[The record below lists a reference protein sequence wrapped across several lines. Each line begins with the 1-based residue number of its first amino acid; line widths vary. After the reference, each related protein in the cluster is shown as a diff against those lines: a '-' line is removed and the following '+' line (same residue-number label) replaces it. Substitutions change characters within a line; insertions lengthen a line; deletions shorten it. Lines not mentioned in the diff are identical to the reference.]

1 VPRAEVSVV
10 ALYQDLLGTYGDRGN
25 ALALGFR
32 IRARGMRM
40 RLVEVEPGQA
50 APRCA
55 DIYLIGG
62 GEDAAQLLAL
72 QALRADPNVAAALEG
87 GASWLAVCAGLQ
99 LLSASFADRDG
110 HAVSGLGALDARCGR
125 LPGARAVGEVVADP
139 VGIPSLPTLTGFENH
154 QGNALVGPRARPL
167 GRLRRGVGNG
177 DAATEGVVQGN
188 VVATYLHGPVLVRNP
203 GLADHLIE
211 RSTGPLP
218 PFRDVAVE
226 RMRAERLDGAL
237 GHSRSRWTDGRWA
250 LLRGRRRPGHAR

>member
-10 ALYQDLLGTYGDRGN
+10 ALYPDLLGTYGDRGN
-25 ALALGFR
+25 ALALDFR

-50 APRCA
+50 APRGA

-72 QALRADPNVAAALEG
+72 ESLGADPNVAAALEG
-87 GASWLAVCAGLQ
+87 GATWLAVCAGLQ
-99 LLSASFADRDG
+99 LLSASFADREG
-110 HAVSGLGALDARCGR
+110 HAVSGLGVLDVRCGR
-125 LPGARAVGEVVADP
+125 VPGARAVGEVVADP
-139 VGIPSLPTLTGFENH
+139 VAIPSLPTLTGFENH
-154 QGNALVGPRARPL
+154 QGTAVLGPRARPL

-177 DAATEGVVQGN
+177 DEVTEGVVQGN

-218 PFRDVAVE
+218 PFRDAAVE
-226 RMRAERLDGAL
+226 RMRAERLDDAL
-237 GHSRSRWTDGRWA
+237 GRPRSRRRWSPAA
-250 LLRGRRRPGHAR
+250 LLGGHLQRGRAR